1 MIEKCVR
8 CLLAVSPPLYTRF
21 MRSSAF
27 IYSNSTIHSLKPVI
41 LENSSGAYIFIKI
54 HIYST
59 QSTQQ
64 ARKKQDPGG
73 GNRSKLK
80 SAKKRKTTVLRQI
93 CLCQGYLRFEGIYK
107 YIRQRLTGPLPIPQ
121 NHTVLN
127 PEIGLYTQVDQC
139 NQRCNRL
146 WLCLGSN

>member
-1 MIEKCVR
+1 MIDKYVR
-8 CLLAVSPPLYTRF
+8 CLLAVSPPHIFQVLPARF

-64 ARKKQDPGG
+64 ARKKQDFGG

-80 SAKKRKTTVLRQI
+80 SAKKRKTTVLRQL
-93 CLCQGYLRFEGIYK
+93 CLCQRIFVLRRHKQVYPPASHRSAVDSTESYGAQS
-107 YIRQRLTGPLPIPQ
+107 RNRPLHTG
-121 NHTVLN
+121 
-127 PEIGLYTQVDQC
+127 
-139 NQRCNRL
+139 
-146 WLCLGSN
+146 